1 MKNMKIDKIILEQSN
16 PCGDGFER
24 IDNDEAI
31 ALMKQKSN
39 LIKKVNN
46 IWCKQTSVQ
55 KPVTPKDGD
64 NKSNNDGS
72 FKKKSD
78 GASKKK
84 SDGSSQAKP
93 DATAD
98 SGGSVVPKPLEIYWT
113 HLDICNK
120 GKFLQKGL
128 SGLSVES
135 LQTELRK
142 KGFSNI
148 PITGVYDEA
157 TFRAV
162 AKYQTEKGMPIN
174 GLVDRAVWNSIFEDT
189 PYACEKKIPK
199 DPDAEYVRTIKG
211 ESLKK
216 IKLLEQ
222 DENPNVGE
230 LKSEPITKTVS
241 PEEQSL
247 KTLKKAINLGCID
260 KLKLKGFDIETRYDQ
275 PTKLQGTS
283 THMITGQFN
292 GQSARILSNGTIV
305 DTKNNILANWECEEL
320 KAPEPS
326 KTCVDTSTFL
336 NPRQENYIRVYLEK
350 HAGWTCE
357 TPSDYEISKGL
368 WEVADLGKQL
378 PHLFDVKKGP
388 FFLYRRVG
396 SVSTTNNNLEKVNQI
411 LKDEGW
417 TRNQPEFGSQVDKS
431 TIYKIVNNGN
441 EIPGV
446 KDAPIFRERILN
458 PTDELNTNAQDL
470 AKNMRFNPQ
479 PKKDYCKQG
488 VILLYNA
495 SQNSGYKYF
504 NNATDIVTVRDYVYR
519 CLINRI
525 IKPNK
530 NSLGVGAKLYDLTR
544 KNYGPKGASRFYLGN
559 YGAQTYTENVL
570 SKTIK
575 KKLLEMLEKK
585 KLIS

>member
-1 MKNMKIDKIILEQSN
+1 MNIKNILSEQSKCPDGYIQISTVEALKLNKLKSGSAKKHGNTWCKIDPN
-16 PCGDGFER
+16 
-24 IDNDEAI
+24 A
-31 ALMKQKSN
+31 
-39 LIKKVNN
+39 V
-46 IWCKQTSVQ
+46 
-55 KPVTPKDGD
+55 PVTPKDGD
-64 NKSNNDGS
+64 NKSNDGS
-72 FKKKSD
+72 SKKKSD

-84 SDGSSQAKP
+84 ADGSSQSKP

-98 SGGSVVPKPLEIYWT
+98 SGGSVVPKPLEISWT

-148 PITGVYDEA
+148 PITGVYDDA

-189 PYACEKKIPK
+189 PYACEKKKLI

-222 DENPNVGE
+222 GGLQDGGE
-230 LKSEPITKTVS
+230 LKSEPLTKKVN

-247 KTLKKAINLGCID
+247 ETLKKVIDTGCIGKLKGFNID
-260 KLKLKGFDIETRYDQ
+260 NDYDQPLKLKGTNTFV
-275 PTKLQGTS
+275 
-283 THMITGQFN
+283 ITGEFN
-292 GQSARILSNGTIV
+292 GQSARLLSNNTIV
-305 DTKNNILANWECEEL
+305 DTKNNILSKWECESL
-320 KAPEPS
+320 KDSEPS
-326 KTCVDTSTFL
+326 NTCVDTSTFL
-336 NPRQENYIRVYLEK
+336 SNRQKEYIRNYLEN
-350 HAGWTCE
+350 HEEWTCE

-368 WEVADLGKQL
+368 WEVADLGVQV
-378 PHLFDVKKGP
+378 PSLFKEKGK
-388 FFLYRRVG
+388 FFLYKKVG
-396 SVSTTNNNLEKVNQI
+396 SVSKTKNILSQI
-411 LKDEGW
+411 DIDLQKRGW
-417 TRNQPEFGSQVDKS
+417 TRHEPDFGSEVDKS
-431 TIYKIVNNGN
+431 TIFKLYGK
-441 EIPGV
+441 EISGI
-446 KDAPIFRERILN
+446 KDQTIWRNQIIN
-458 PTDELNTNAQDL
+458 PTDELNTNARTL
-470 AKNMRFNPQ
+470 ASNIINNPK
-479 PKKDYCKQG
+479 PKMDFCKQG

-495 SQNSGYKYF
+495 SLGNPGYKYF
-504 NNATDIVTVRDYVYR
+504 DNATDIVTVRDYVHK
-519 CLINRI
+519 CLVGRI

-530 NSLGVGAKLYDLTR
+530 NSLGVGKKLYELTR
-544 KNYGPKGASRFYLGN
+544 RNYGARGASRFFLGN
-559 YGAQTYTENVL
+559 YDAQTYTENVL

>member
-1 MKNMKIDKIILEQSN
+1 MKIDKIILEQSN

-72 FKKKSD
+72 SKKKSD

-84 SDGSSQAKP
+84 ADGSSQAKP
-93 DATAD
+93 DAAAD
-98 SGGSVVPKPLEIYWT
+98 SGGSVAPKPLEIYWT

-148 PITGVYDEA
+148 PITGVYDDA

-189 PYACEKKIPK
+189 PYACEKKK
-199 DPDAEYVRTIKG
+199 LKHPDDEFVRTIKG

-222 DENPNVGE
+222 AANQNVGE
-230 LKSEPITKTVS
+230 LVS
-241 PEEQSL
+241 KLL
-247 KTLKKAINLGCID
+247 KVAINPKDLEKEILTNVLNTDCIGNLE
-260 KLKLKGFDIETRYDQ
+260 KKGFTVEYEQ
-275 PTKLQGTS
+275 PVIPKGTDKFA
-283 THMITGQFN
+283 IIGYFN
-292 GQSARILSNGTIV
+292 GVPARLLSNNTIV
-305 DTKNNILANWECEEL
+305 DTNNKVLINWKC
-320 KAPEPS
+320 PS
-326 KTCVDTSTFL
+326 
-336 NPRQENYIRVYLEK
+336 LEK
-350 HAGWTCE
+350 PESSNTCTATSKVLDFRQKEYINIYLAKHKEWTCE

-368 WEVADLGKQL
+368 WEFADLGEQV
-378 PHLFDVKKGP
+378 PNLFKDKKGGP
-388 FFLYRRVG
+388 FFLYKKVG
-396 SVSTTNNNLEKVNQI
+396 SVSTTNNNLEKVNQY

-458 PTDELNTNAQDL
+458 PTDDLNTNAQNL

-504 NNATDIVTVRDYVYR
+504 DNATDITTVRDYVYR